1 LLRDVLRNKK
11 YDVTLF
17 KPQKSK
23 NMKAPIQYDRQV
35 LALNDSQLEQF
46 VRDWMEAKKQKYV
59 EVVSFTGSGDMGRD
73 VVGFLSNKK
82 HEGDWHNYQC
92 KQYAKRLPT
101 DGAML
106 EIGKILYYAHK
117 GKFSVPTAYHFVTPR
132 GVNRNLEK
140 LIFNPSQFK
149 AELIQNWDKFCANS
163 IVDGDIINL
172 TSDLQDVVNSF
183 KFESISRID
192 LSNILNDD
200 AAKPVLFKW
209 FGADPGPAPRGSAP
223 THVETFEIPYINQLI
238 DAYSA
243 RDGKVFKT
251 PEEVTQSSNHG
262 AHFASQRERFYD
274 ADAFKRFYR
283 DNTNEAVIRDFEADI
298 LSGVQDTCGS
308 THADALACVNA
319 VMSQAATVQA
329 AGPLAPHARVPVKQG
344 ICHHFVNQG
353 NLKWQK

>member
-1 LLRDVLRNKK
+1 
-11 YDVTLF
+11 
-17 KPQKSK
+17 
-23 NMKAPIQYDRQV
+23 MAAPIQYDRRV
-35 LALNDSQLEQF
+35 LALSDSELEQF
-46 VRDWMEAKKQKYV
+46 VRDWIDAKKPKYV
-59 EVVSFTGSGDMGRD
+59 EVESFTGPGDLGRD
-73 VVGFLSNKK
+73 VVGFLSNKR

-101 DGAML
+101 DGALL

-117 GKFSVPTAYHFVTPR
+117 GEFSVPTGYFFVTPR

-149 AELIQNWDKFCANS
+149 AALIENWDKYCAKH
-163 IVDGDIINL
+163 IVDGDIISL
-172 TSDLQDVVNSF
+172 TSELKAVVESF

-192 LSNILNDD
+192 LSSILTDV

-209 FGADPGPAPRGSAP
+209 FGADPGPAPKGAVPATIESI
-223 THVETFEIPYINQLI
+223 EIPYISQLVN
-238 DAYSA
+238 AYGA
-243 RDGKVFKT
+243 REGKVFNSH
-251 PEEVTQSSNHG
+251 EEVTQSSNYSVHL
-262 AHFASQRERFYD
+262 ASQRERFYD

-283 DNTNEAVIRDFEADI
+283 DNTNEAVIHDFEVDI
-298 LSGVQDTCGS
+298 LSGVRDICDS

-353 NLKWQK
+353 SLKWQK